1 MDDAL
6 DPIPAPVSAL
16 LLALGGSVPALAA
29 GSAVRQPATACAGPP
44 SDTWLDITIDKVRSD
59 QGVIAVTV
67 YPDDPHKFLI
77 DGGSLYVARVPA
89 RADKTR
95 MCLFLPHTGV
105 YALAVYHDEDN
116 SGTWNRVGPMG
127 LPAEGFGFSGNPGS
141 IESLLAFHS
150 VRLSVPK
157 TGLSTH
163 IRLRYP
169 ESPTQKSF
177 GSVWRVFVPPR
188 RRLFATMLPA
198 SLGSQPPCDD
208 PKSLAKPPPPDFW
221 VGLGRRLR

>member
-1 MDDAL
+1 MRSNGAKPTKIGRKRGTNRVIL
-6 DPIPAPVSAL
+6 QHRQRIAMPGRLASCAQAHVLPSKWMMRSIRSLLLFPAL

-169 ESPTQKSF
+169 
-177 GSVWRVFVPPR
+177 
-188 RRLFATMLPA
+188 
-198 SLGSQPPCDD
+198 
-208 PKSLAKPPPPDFW
+208 
-221 VGLGRRLR
+221 